1 MRAFQASRFDCTL
14 TRVWMSDEKLNASG
28 TERFRALSSIHD
40 DVWHA
45 EKKAGAYE
53 WWYFD
58 AVSDDGRETL
68 IVIFLDGFI
77 FSPRYNR
84 HVKERLHVARDG
96 SHDSNNA
103 SSPGDF
109 PAVAI
114 SLYRDG
120 RLMWRAINE
129 YEACEF
135 AARRDRPE
143 CRIGS
148 NSFELEKRTGENI
161 YRLQLDSV
169 LRGGR
174 RLQASLAWSVQEGN
188 FSPNDRMQTG
198 DETSAHEWNLVAPKC
213 RVTGTIS
220 IIESGGARGDERRWT
235 GTGYH
240 DHNLD
245 TRWMPATIAEWQWG
259 RAHFADATAIFYRYK
274 EQGDA
279 NVTTRLYIVRN
290 NELKIYEPQFSA
302 GGWRRHFFG
311 LRYPRAIEMSVDEDG
326 RRLSLRVEQRK
337 IVDSSFF
344 YLRFTGEAQLDLG
357 DGRLRRAVVVAEK
370 LAPRALQWRALW
382 WLTGLRIGRG
392 ERHSFLP

>member
-1 MRAFQASRFDCTL
+1 MGEDL
-14 TRVWMSDEKLNASG
+14 TACETGGLQHV
-28 TERFRALSSIHD
+28 SSIRG

-45 EKKAGAYE
+45 LKQPGAYE

-84 HVKERLHVARDG
+84 AVKEYLHK
-96 SHDSNNA
+96 SHRNSINNNA
-103 SSPGDF
+103 SQPCNF

-120 RLMWRAINE
+120 RLAWRAINE
-129 YEACEF
+129 YEPNEF
-135 AARRDRPE
+135 AARKDNAE

-148 NSFELEKRTGENI
+148 NNFKLDRDAGECV
-161 YRLQLDSV
+161 YRLQLDSP

-174 RLQASLAWSVQEGN
+174 RLQSSLAWSVQEGD
-188 FSPNDRMQTG
+188 FSPC
-198 DETSAHEWNLVAPKC
+198 DEARGCNVSQAHVWNLVAPKC

-220 IIESGGARGDERRWT
+220 IIESNGVQREERQWM

-245 TRWMPATIAEWQWG
+245 TRWMPATISEWQWG
-259 RAHFADATAIFYRYK
+259 RAHFADATVVFYRYS
-274 EQGDA
+274 EQGNA
-279 NVTTRLYIVRN
+279 NITTRLYLVRN
-290 NELKIYEPQFSA
+290 NELKTYEPQYAASA
-302 GGWRRHFFG
+302 WHRHFFG
-311 LRYPRAIEMSVDEDG
+311 LRYPRTLQMDFGVGDARQSVQI
-326 RRLSLRVEQRK
+326 RQQR
-337 IVDSSFF
+337 IVDGSFF

-357 DGRLRRAVVVAEK
+357 DGKMRRAVIVAEQ

-382 WLTGLRIGRG
+382 WLTGMRIGRHG
-392 ERHSFLP
+392 RHSFLP